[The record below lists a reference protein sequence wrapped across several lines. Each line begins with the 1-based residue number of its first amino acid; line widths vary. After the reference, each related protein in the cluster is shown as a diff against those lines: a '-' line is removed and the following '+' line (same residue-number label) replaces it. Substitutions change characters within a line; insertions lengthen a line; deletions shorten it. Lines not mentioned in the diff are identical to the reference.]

1 MASGLLKGAVLLL
14 VSVLSWLC
22 VYMKGRYTVDVRSL
36 PQHPRSHQPPYPG
49 GTADN
54 LLWFLQV
61 SDIHISRF
69 YDPQR
74 VTDLKQFC
82 TENVDVFKPPM
93 VLVTGDLTD
102 AKTVDRGGS
111 MQYEVEWRTYYGVLK
126 ETNVMERTL
135 WMDIRGNHDAFDIPA
150 LHSNRNFF
158 RQYSS
163 MGQTGKISYH
173 HAHKTLF
180 GTYSF
185 VALDAC
191 LNPGPRRPF
200 NFFGYLNESSLATL
214 QSLADETVHS
224 NMTIWMGHHPTATI
238 LSPNPGIKHVI
249 RNGIAY
255 LCGHLHDL
263 GGLFPVMYSMQEGG
277 TLELE
282 LSDWMNNRR
291 YRLLAADH
299 DMLSFVDVKLG
310 EWPVVLVTNPK
321 HAMFAT
327 PSHEP
332 LGRIRHS
339 THIRLL
345 AFSPDPIE
353 KVLVWLDG
361 VRFCEASHVEGPLF
375 TCPWN
380 PADYGTG
387 LHTIAVDVS
396 DRKGRTRRQE
406 HPFSVDGSRA
416 NISFVQTVI
425 LQTDWLVLMKLVFV
439 LVFTAG
445 VLSLPV
451 LRYCSPALPPG
462 GSSLDSVGGAGCG
475 CSRLLELLGISTWCG
490 MMNMSKG
497 GYPRQ
502 FVQKWLSRLSLLTK
516 VDQLYYPLFCFGVYI
531 PIGPWYVGELI
542 RGHYGALFMHGTYI
556 AGGSLPGLK
565 TYAFASVQIA
575 LFHVPLT
582 VYLAML
588 LDNHLFH
595 LSHKNDQASNNHA
608 KPRYRLYRQLIGL
621 LRLHGFGVFFLI
633 WQLYSSYWVLVAY
646 GTMSFLICPLRT
658 WSLLLAAWLIYKV
671 RTLPKE
677 KVAHLVR

>member
-74 VTDLKQFC
+74 VTDFKQFC
-82 TENVDVFKPPM
+82 TENVEVFKPPM

-102 AKTVDRGGS
+102 AKTIDRGGS

-173 HAHKTLF
+173 HAHKTPF

-200 NFFGYLNESSLATL
+200 NFFGYLNESSLASL

-263 GGLFPVMYSMQEGG
+263 GGLFPVMYSMQDGG

-339 THIRLL
+339 THIRVL
-345 AFSPDPIE
+345 AFSPDPME
-353 KVLVWLDG
+353 KVIVWLDG
-361 VRFCEASHVEGPLF
+361 VRFCEGSHVEGPLYI
-375 TCPWN
+375 CPWN

-396 DRKGRTRRQE
+396 DSKGRTRHQE
-406 HPFSVDGSRA
+406 HPFSVDGSRT

-425 LQTDWLVLMKLVFV
+425 LQTDWLVLMKVVFL

-451 LRYCSPALPPG
+451 LRYSSPALPPG
-462 GSSLDSVGGAGCG
+462 GSSLDSAGGAGCG
-475 CSRLLELLGISTWCG
+475 FSRFLELLGISTWCRM
-490 MMNMSKG
+490 MMNEG
-497 GYPRQ
+497 AYPRQ
-502 FVQKWLSRLSLLTK
+502 FVHKWLSRLSLLTK

-531 PIGPWYVGELI
+531 PFGPWFYGELI
-542 RGHYGALFMHGTYI
+542 QGHYGVLFMHGTYI
-556 AGGSLPGLK
+556 AGGYVPGLWSHA
-565 TYAFASVQIA
+565 YATLQIA

-582 VYLAML
+582 IYLAML
-588 LDNHLFH
+588 LDNHLWH

-608 KPRYRLYRQLIGL
+608 KPRYKLYRQLIGL
-621 LRLHGFGVFFLI
+621 LRLHGFGAFFLI

-677 KVAHLVR
+677 RVAHLIR

>member
-462 GSSLDSVGGAGCG
+462 G
-475 CSRLLELLGISTWCG
+475 
-490 MMNMSKG
+490 
-497 GYPRQ
+497 YPRQ

>member
-1 MASGLLKGAVLLL
+1 MASGLLKGAVLLF

-74 VTDLKQFC
+74 VTDFKQFC

-102 AKTVDRGGS
+102 AKTIDRGGS

-173 HAHKTLF
+173 HAHKTPF

-200 NFFGYLNESSLATL
+200 NFFGYLNESSLASL

-263 GGLFPVMYSMQEGG
+263 GGLFPVMYSMQDGG

-339 THIRLL
+339 THIRVL

-353 KVLVWLDG
+353 KVVVWLDG
-361 VRFCEASHVEGPLF
+361 VRFCEGSHVEGPLF

-396 DRKGRTRRQE
+396 DSKGRTQRQE
-406 HPFSVDGSRA
+406 HPFSVDGSRT

-425 LQTDWLVLMKLVFV
+425 LQTDWLVLMKVVFL

-451 LRYCSPALPPG
+451 LRYSSPALPPG
-462 GSSLDSVGGAGCG
+462 A
-475 CSRLLELLGISTWCG
+475 
-490 MMNMSKG
+490 
-497 GYPRQ
+497 YPRQ
-502 FVQKWLSRLSLLTK
+502 FVHKWLSRLSLLTK

-531 PIGPWYVGELI
+531 PFGPWYVGELI

-556 AGGSLPGLK
+556 AGGYLPGLK

-582 VYLAML
+582 IYLAML
-588 LDNHLFH
+588 LDNHLWH
-595 LSHKNDQASNNHA
+595 LNHKNDQASNNHA
-608 KPRYRLYRQLIGL
+608 KPRYKLYRQLIGL
-621 LRLHGFGVFFLI
+621 LRLHGFGAFFLI

-677 KVAHLVR
+677 KVAHLIR

>member
-22 VYMKGRYTVDVRSL
+22 VYMKGRYTVDVQSL

-102 AKTVDRGGS
+102 AKTIDRGGS

-173 HAHKTLF
+173 HAHKTPF

-339 THIRLL
+339 THIRVL

-353 KVLVWLDG
+353 KVVVWLDG

-396 DRKGRTRRQE
+396 DRKGRTRHQE

-462 GSSLDSVGGAGCG
+462 A
-475 CSRLLELLGISTWCG
+475 
-490 MMNMSKG
+490 
-497 GYPRQ
+497 YPRQ

-531 PIGPWYVGELI
+531 PIGPWFYGELI
-542 RGHYGALFMHGTYI
+542 QGCHGALFMHGTYI
-556 AGGSLPGLK
+556 AGAYVPGLWSHA
-565 TYAFASVQIA
+565 YATLQIA

-588 LDNHLFH
+588 LDNHLCH
-595 LSHKNDQASNNHA
+595 LSHKNNQASNNHA

>member
-22 VYMKGRYTVDVRSL
+22 VYMKGRYTVDVQSL

-102 AKTVDRGGS
+102 AKTIDRGGS

-173 HAHKTLF
+173 HAHKTPF

-339 THIRLL
+339 THIRVL

-353 KVLVWLDG
+353 KVVVWLDG

-396 DRKGRTRRQE
+396 DRKGRTRHQE

-462 GSSLDSVGGAGCG
+462 A
-475 CSRLLELLGISTWCG
+475 
-490 MMNMSKG
+490 
-497 GYPRQ
+497 YPRQ

-588 LDNHLFH
+588 LDNHLCH
-595 LSHKNDQASNNHA
+595 LSHKNNQASNNHA

>member
-22 VYMKGRYTVDVRSL
+22 VYMKGRYTVDVQSL

-102 AKTVDRGGS
+102 AKTIDRGGS

-173 HAHKTLF
+173 HAHKTPF

-339 THIRLL
+339 THIRVL

-353 KVLVWLDG
+353 KVVVWLDG

-396 DRKGRTRRQE
+396 DRKGRTRHQE

-475 CSRLLELLGISTWCG
+475 A
-490 MMNMSKG
+490 
-497 GYPRQ
+497 YPRQ

-531 PIGPWYVGELI
+531 PIGPWFYGELI
-542 RGHYGALFMHGTYI
+542 QGCHGALFMHGTYI
-556 AGGSLPGLK
+556 AGAYVPGLWSHA
-565 TYAFASVQIA
+565 YATLQIA

-588 LDNHLFH
+588 LDNHLCH
-595 LSHKNDQASNNHA
+595 LSHKNNQASNNHA

>member
-74 VTDLKQFC
+74 VTDFKQFC
-82 TENVDVFKPPM
+82 TENVEVFKPPM

-102 AKTVDRGGS
+102 AKTIDRGGS

-173 HAHKTLF
+173 HAHKTPF

-200 NFFGYLNESSLATL
+200 NFFGYLNESSLASL

-263 GGLFPVMYSMQEGG
+263 GGLFPVMYSMQDGG

-339 THIRLL
+339 THIRVL
-345 AFSPDPIE
+345 AFSPDPME
-353 KVLVWLDG
+353 KVIVWLDG
-361 VRFCEASHVEGPLF
+361 VRFCEGSHVEGPLYI
-375 TCPWN
+375 CPWN

-396 DRKGRTRRQE
+396 DSKGRTRHQE
-406 HPFSVDGSRA
+406 HPFSVDGSRT

-425 LQTDWLVLMKLVFV
+425 LQTDWLVLMKVVFL

-451 LRYCSPALPPG
+451 LRYSSPALPPG
-462 GSSLDSVGGAGCG
+462 A
-475 CSRLLELLGISTWCG
+475 
-490 MMNMSKG
+490 
-497 GYPRQ
+497 YPRQ
-502 FVQKWLSRLSLLTK
+502 FVHKWLSRLSLLTK

-531 PIGPWYVGELI
+531 PFGPWFYGELI
-542 RGHYGALFMHGTYI
+542 QGHYGVLFMHGTYI
-556 AGGSLPGLK
+556 AGGYVPGLWSHA
-565 TYAFASVQIA
+565 YATLQIA

-582 VYLAML
+582 IYLAML
-588 LDNHLFH
+588 LDNHLWH

-608 KPRYRLYRQLIGL
+608 KPRYKLYRQLIGL
-621 LRLHGFGVFFLI
+621 LRLHGFGAFFLI

-677 KVAHLVR
+677 RVAHLIR

>member
-462 GSSLDSVGGAGCG
+462 G
-475 CSRLLELLGISTWCG
+475 
-490 MMNMSKG
+490 
-497 GYPRQ
+497 YPRQ

-531 PIGPWYVGELI
+531 PIGPWFYGELI
-542 RGHYGALFMHGTYI
+542 QGCHGALFMHGTYI
-556 AGGSLPGLK
+556 AGAYVPGLWSHA
-565 TYAFASVQIA
+565 YATLQIA

>member
-475 CSRLLELLGISTWCG
+475 
-490 MMNMSKG
+490 